1 MGYVWLHSLTGEA
14 QHQHHH
20 LPFISKSSTPRSGM
34 MGSRGAAM
42 PAKGLGPAVEKYIPE
57 G

>member
-1 MGYVWLHSLTGEA
+1 
-14 QHQHHH
+14 
-20 LPFISKSSTPRSGM
+20 M
-34 MGSRGAAM
+34 MGPRGAAM